1 MTKLTASLSP
11 MTIGLDVGDRNT
23 HYSVLDAAR
32 SVVDRGS
39 MPTTKASIAKKL
51 ARFAPC
57 LIVLEAGSQSPW
69 LSRYLEALGFKTLVV
84 DPRRVQLITKDP
96 RKTDRRDAE
105 TLARLA
111 AAMPEVLGAIRHRG
125 EQAQADLSVIRVRDL
140 LIETRSSM
148 VLQVRGLAKA
158 FGTRLPA
165 ASTPAFPKRV
175 RHLVPEKLKPAVESA
190 FEVLET
196 LSQKIRELDDQLEQI
211 AQDRYPDA
219 AVVRQVRGVG
229 PLTSLAFILT
239 IEDAS
244 RFAKS
249 RQVGSWVG
257 LCPRSF
263 ASGDSVPQLP
273 ITKAGDATLR
283 RLLVQCA
290 QYILG
295 PFGEDCDLRRF
306 GQRLTA
312 RGGRAAKKRAVVAV
326 ARKLAILLHFLWR
339 TGAVYDPLYNAK
351 RLQAAQAV

>member
-1 MTKLTASLSP
+1 
-11 MTIGLDVGDRNT
+11 
-23 HYSVLDAAR
+23 
-32 SVVDRGS
+32 
-39 MPTTKASIAKKL
+39 
-51 ARFAPC
+51 
-57 LIVLEAGSQSPW
+57 
-69 LSRYLEALGFKTLVV
+69 LVA

-140 LIETRSSM
+140 LVEARSSI

-158 FGTRLPA
+158 FGTRLPTA
-165 ASTPAFPKRV
+165 TTQAFPKRV
-175 RHLVPEKLKPAVESA
+175 RATVPEKLQPAVEPA
-190 FEVLET
+190 LEAIDMLT
-196 LSQKIRELDDQLEQI
+196 QKIRELDDKLDQI
-211 AQDRYPDA
+211 AEDRYPKT
-219 AVVRQVRGVG
+219 AVLRQIRGVG
-229 PLTSLAFILT
+229 PLTSLAFVLT

-249 RQVGSWVG
+249 RQVGSWLG

-263 ASGDSVPQLP
+263 ASGESVPQLP
-273 ITKAGDATLR
+273 ITKAGDGTLR

-306 GQRLTA
+306 GKRLAA

-326 ARKLAILLHFLWR
+326 ARKLAILLHLLWR
-339 TGAVYDPLYNAK
+339 TGAVYDPLYHAN
-351 RLQAAQAV
+351 RLQAAPAV